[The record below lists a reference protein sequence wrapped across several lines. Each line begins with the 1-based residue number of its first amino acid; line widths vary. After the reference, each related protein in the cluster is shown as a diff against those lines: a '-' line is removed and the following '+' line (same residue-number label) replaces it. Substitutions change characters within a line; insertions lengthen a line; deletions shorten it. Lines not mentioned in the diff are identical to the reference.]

1 MKRGNS
7 RMVRVRRRGAAPAAK
22 VRRRGTSFLEVVL
35 ASVLLAVVAT
45 SVVSALSFISRAEIR
60 QKQQLAAF
68 EVASRLMLQFL
79 DDPEAMPQQSAHY
92 DDGTYKFRWSFVA
105 EPVEIASTPGGLFG
119 GVTTSHGQG
128 AFSATKVMRARV
140 FDAIP
145 DGVGGYAYG
154 EQLAELTRPYNLV
167 AARLRNPDVG
177 IRLTDPEKL
186 GRFVQEMLSVTGMGE
201 SGSSASPSGQRAGTS
216 STGMW
221 SQSGSGTAQPF
232 GNSIRGNGSSK

>member
-1 MKRGNS
+1 M
-7 RMVRVRRRGAAPAAK
+7 RRSVPVTRLGAARS

-45 SVVSALSFISRAEIR
+45 SVVSALAFINRAEVR

-68 EVASRLMLQFL
+68 EVASRLLLQFL
-79 DDPEAMPQQSAHY
+79 DDPKAMPQQSSHY
-92 DDGTYKFRWSFVA
+92 DDGTYQFRWSLVA
-105 EPVEIASTPGGLFG
+105 EPVEIASTPGGLFS

-128 AFSATKVMRARV
+128 AFNATKIMRARV
-140 FDAIP
+140 FAAVP
-145 DGVGGYAYG
+145 DGVGGFGYG

-177 IRLTDPEKL
+177 VRLTDPEKL
-186 GRFVQEMLSVTGMGE
+186 GEFVQQLLDVSGMA
-201 SGSSASPSGQRAGTS
+201 GSDSSSSSSSSGQRSGSS

-221 SQSGSGTAQPF
+221 SRSSSGTAQPF
-232 GNSIRGNGSSK
+232 GNSIRGNGSGK

>member
-1 MKRGNS
+1 MKTGKTS
-7 RMVRVRRRGAAPAAK
+7 MARVRRLGAARS

-35 ASVLLAVVAT
+35 ASVLLAVVVT
-45 SVVSALSFISRAEIR
+45 SVVSALSFINRAEIR

-79 DDPEAMPQQSAHY
+79 DDPEAMPQQSTHY
-92 DDGTYKFRWSFVA
+92 DDGTYKFRWSLVA

-128 AFSATKVMRARV
+128 AFNATKVMRARV
-140 FDAIP
+140 FAAVP
-145 DGVGGYAYG
+145 DGVGGFGYG

-186 GRFVQEMLSVTGMGE
+186 GRFVQDMLSVTGMGD
-201 SGSSASPSGQRAGTS
+201 SGSSSSSTGGQRSGTS
-216 STGMW
+216 STGTW

-232 GNSIRGNGSSK
+232 GNSIRGDGRGK